1 MTFTIKCVQ
10 TNTHVHIKYPIWNMV
25 IWLYRRG
32 KHISSSTVLTNLKKE
47 TQKDRNKERKKREEK
62 KEEEEEKMKEG

>member
-10 TNTHVHIKYPIWNMV
+10 TSTHVHIKYPTWYMV
-25 IWLYRRG
+25 ICLYWRG

-47 TQKDRNKERKKREEK
+47 TQKDRNKEQKKREEK
-62 KEEEEEKMKEG
+62 KEEEEEKMEEG